1 MASKRIVL
9 VLTVMLL
16 LAGCAGFGV
25 GDQAASGG
33 DQSAESGGQAE
44 QQLDSAVSQS
54 GAGAG
59 SSGASQPQV
68 QAEDRAIVRTGR
80 MVVEVENFST
90 ARETVTAR
98 VESYGGYV
106 EGSNQQLRRDG
117 RREWRTGYVVL
128 RVPRENFDDLQ
139 DDVRETGTVV
149 NEDTETEDVSDQ
161 LVDIEARLENL
172 RGRRD
177 RLRTFYQ
184 QADDTQELLAIEE
197 ELSQVQGEIERL
209 EAQKRSLEQQVAY
222 STLRVELREDAPGP
236 DQINTAYHEQSL
248 VSAFL
253 GSIQTM
259 YVAVRTLLVVL
270 VTLAPWLA
278 VLGLG
283 TVGVRRGLRRTSL
296 PYVGGREGDDGA
308 S

>member
-9 VLTVMLL
+9 VLAGMLL
-16 LAGCAGFGV
+16 LAGCTGLGLGDEAGG
-25 GDQAASGG
+25 QESSGPV
-33 DQSAESGGQAE
+33 AESRDDAGGQAE
-44 QQLDSAVSQS
+44 EQLDSAVAQS
-54 GAGAG
+54 GA
-59 SSGASQPQV
+59 SGGDASQQQV
-68 QAEDRAIVRTGR
+68 QAEDRAIIRTGR

-90 ARETVTAR
+90 ARGALTAQ

-117 RREWRTGYVVL
+117 QRQWRTGYVVL

-139 DDVRETGTVV
+139 GDVRETGTVV
-149 NEDTETEDVSDQ
+149 NENTETEDVSDQ

-172 RGRRD
+172 RQRRD

-184 QADDTQELLAIEE
+184 QANTTQELLSIEQ
-197 ELSQVQGEIERL
+197 ELSEVQGEIERL

-236 DQINTAYHEQSL
+236 DQVNTAYHEQSL

-259 YVAVRTLLVVL
+259 YVAARTLLVLL

-278 VLGLG
+278 VLGVS
-283 TVGVRRGLRRTSL
+283 TVAVRRGLRRTSL
-296 PYVGGREGDDGA
+296 PYVGREE
-308 S
+308 